1 MAGKD
6 YYEILGV
13 KRGASEKE
21 IKQAYRK
28 LARKHH
34 PDVNPGN
41 KGAEARFKEI
51 NNAYEVLSDPEKR
64 KKYDLYGENWQQ
76 AEQYAQTRA
85 RAGDFTGRTGANGF
99 GSGLDLD
106 DLIGGIFGGRGG
118 RARSRRGSDLEYRA
132 EVSLE
137 EAYQGTLRVLHVQS
151 EEPCSVCGG
160 AGAIRG
166 VSCAV
171 CRGFGVQSR
180 PRRLEVKI
188 PQGVKEGSRVRV
200 AGEGQPGLGGGPR
213 GDLYL
218 VISVSPHE
226 RFERK
231 ENDLYVDVPVPLV
244 TAMLGGEVKLATLKG
259 AIALKVPPE
268 TQNGQTIRLAG
279 LGMPKLGAPT
289 VRGDLYARVKV
300 VLPTKLSPEQKQ
312 LFEALQAALS

>member
-21 IKQAYRK
+21 IKQAYRR

-41 KGAEARFKEI
+41 KEAEARFKEI

-64 KKYDLYGENWQQ
+64 KKYDFYGENWQQ
-76 AEQYAQTRA
+76 AEQYAEARA
-85 RAGDFTGRTGANGF
+85 RAGDFTGRTGADGF
-99 GSGLDLD
+99 GAGLDLD

-118 RARSRRGSDLEYRA
+118 RSRPRRGSDLEHRA

-137 EAYQGTLRVLHVQS
+137 EAYQGTIRVLQVQS

-160 AGAIRG
+160 AGIIRG
-166 VSCAV
+166 ASCAA

-244 TAMLGGEVKLATLKG
+244 TAVLGGEVKFATLKG
-259 AIALKVPPE
+259 AIALKVPTE

-279 LGMPKLGAPT
+279 LGMPKLGTPT

-312 LFEALQAALS
+312 LFEALQAAL